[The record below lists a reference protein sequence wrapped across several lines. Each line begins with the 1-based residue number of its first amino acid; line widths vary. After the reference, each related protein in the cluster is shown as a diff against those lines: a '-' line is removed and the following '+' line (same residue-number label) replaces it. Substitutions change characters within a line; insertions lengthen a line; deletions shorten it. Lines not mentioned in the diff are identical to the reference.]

1 MTQESFVLKKKK
13 IRRKMAGEIHYQNGM
28 EAHKKLLIDC
38 PKKTEPIFWEDWI
51 EILSEPGFIYC
62 YRVHVKM

>member
-1 MTQESFVLKKKK
+1 
-13 IRRKMAGEIHYQNGM
+13 MAGEIHYQNGM